1 MISVRTDLAIEA
13 KEDYSK
19 VHEDEI
25 DGIIVDKD
33 TINDT
38 KVTKVTI
45 KNEDGAK
52 KLGKPVG
59 NYITID
65 IPDYTVYDGEI
76 MENVSEVVGK
86 TMKALVNMTQ
96 DKTALVVGLGNWKV
110 TPDALGPKVVEK
122 IMVTRHLKDVM
133 PEAIDDSI
141 IPVCAISPGVL
152 GITGIE
158 TGDVIKALVEKIKP
172 DLVVCVDA
180 LASRRIDRVNKTI
193 QISDTG
199 ISPGAGVGN
208 HRMKINEETLGVKVV
223 AVGVPTVVDAATIAN
238 DSIDLVMDEFISKSE
253 KGSEFYNMI
262 KSIDKNEKEILIKEL
277 LNPYVGDLMVTPK
290 EVDLVIDSLSK
301 IIANGINISLQPN
314 LDMDDINKFMN

>member
-1 MISVRTDLAIEA
+1 MINVRTDLAIEA

-19 VHEDEI
+19 AHEDEI
-25 DGIIVDKD
+25 DGVIVDKD
-33 TINDT
+33 MINDT

-45 KNEDGAK
+45 KNEDGAN

-65 IPDYTVYDGEI
+65 IPEYTVYDGEI

-208 HRMKINEETLGVKVV
+208 HRMKINEETLGVKVI

-238 DSIDLVMDEFISKSE
+238 DSIDLVIDEFINKSE
-253 KGSEFYNMI
+253 KDSAFYNMI
-262 KSIDKNEKEILIKEL
+262 KSIDKHEKEMLIKEL
-277 LNPYVGDLMVTPK
+277 LNPHVGDLMVTPK

>member
-1 MISVRTDLAIEA
+1 MINVRTDLAIEA

-19 VHEDEI
+19 AHEGEI
-25 DGIIVDKD
+25 DGVIVDED
-33 TINDT
+33 VIDDT

-45 KNEDGAK
+45 KNENGAK
-52 KLGKPVG
+52 VLGKPVG

-86 TMKALVNMTQ
+86 TMKALINMTQ

-180 LASRRIDRVNKTI
+180 LASRRVDRVNRTI

-208 HRMKINEETLGVKVV
+208 HRMKINEETLGVKVI

-253 KGSEFYNMI
+253 KGSDFYNMI

-314 LDMDDINKFMN
+314 LDMDDINKFMS

>member
-1 MISVRTDLAIEA
+1 MINVRTDLAIEA

-208 HRMKINEETLGVKVV
+208 HRMKINEETLGIKVV

>member
-1 MISVRTDLAIEA
+1 MINVRTDLAIEA

-19 VHEDEI
+19 AHEGEI
-25 DGIIVDKD
+25 DGVIVDED
-33 TINDT
+33 VIDDT

-45 KNEDGAK
+45 KNENGAK
-52 KLGKPVG
+52 VLGKPVG

-86 TMKALVNMTQ
+86 TMKALINMTQ

-180 LASRRIDRVNKTI
+180 LASRRIDRVNRTI

-208 HRMKINEETLGVKVV
+208 HRMKINEETLGVKVI

-253 KGSEFYNMI
+253 KGSDFYNMI

-314 LDMDDINKFMN
+314 LDMDDINKFMS

>member
-1 MISVRTDLAIEA
+1 MINVRTDLAIEA

-25 DGIIVDKD
+25 DGVIVDKD

-208 HRMKINEETLGVKVV
+208 HRMKINEETLGIKVV

>member
-1 MISVRTDLAIEA
+1 MINVRTDLAIEA

-25 DGIIVDKD
+25 DGVIVDKD

-199 ISPGAGVGN
+199 ISPGAGVGTYTI
-208 HRMKINEETLGVKVV
+208 KVNE
-223 AVGVPTVVDAATIAN
+223 
-238 DSIDLVMDEFISKSE
+238 
-253 KGSEFYNMI
+253 
-262 KSIDKNEKEILIKEL
+262 
-277 LNPYVGDLMVTPK
+277 
-290 EVDLVIDSLSK
+290 
-301 IIANGINISLQPN
+301 
-314 LDMDDINKFMN
+314 

>member
-1 MISVRTDLAIEA
+1 MINVRTDLAIEA

-19 VHEDEI
+19 AYEGEI
-25 DGIIVDKD
+25 DGVIVDED
-33 TINDT
+33 VIDDT

-45 KNEDGAK
+45 KNENGAK
-52 KLGKPVG
+52 VLGKPVG

-86 TMKALVNMTQ
+86 TMKALINMTQ

-180 LASRRIDRVNKTI
+180 LASRRIDRVNRTI

-208 HRMKINEETLGVKVV
+208 HRMKINEETLGIKVV

-238 DSIDLVMDEFISKSE
+238 DSIDLVMDEFINKSE
-253 KGSEFYNMI
+253 KGSDFYNMI

-277 LNPYVGDLMVTPK
+277 LNPHVGDLMVTPK

-314 LDMDDINKFMN
+314 LDMDDINKFMS

>member
-1 MISVRTDLAIEA
+1 MINVRTDLAIEA

-19 VHEDEI
+19 AYEGEI
-25 DGIIVDKD
+25 DGVIVDED
-33 TINDT
+33 VIDDT

-45 KNEDGAK
+45 KNENGAK
-52 KLGKPVG
+52 VLGKPVG

-86 TMKALVNMTQ
+86 TMKALINMTQ

-180 LASRRIDRVNKTI
+180 LASRRIDRVNRTI

-208 HRMKINEETLGVKVV
+208 HRMKINEETLGVKVI

-253 KGSEFYNMI
+253 KGSDFYNMI

-277 LNPYVGDLMVTPK
+277 LNPHVGDLMVTPK

-314 LDMDDINKFMN
+314 LDMDDINKFMS

>member
-1 MISVRTDLAIEA
+1 MINVRTDLAIEA

-301 IIANGINISLQPN
+301 IIANGIKISLQPN

>member
-1 MISVRTDLAIEA
+1 MINFRTDLAIEA

-19 VHEDEI
+19 VHKNDI
-25 DGIIVDKD
+25 DGVLVDED
-33 TINDT
+33 IINDS

-52 KLGKPVG
+52 KLGKPIG

-65 IPDYTVYDGEI
+65 IPEYTVYDGEI
-76 MENVSEVVGK
+76 MDDVSQAVGK
-86 TMKALVNMTQ
+86 TMKALVNIDQ

-133 PEAIDDSI
+133 PESIDDSI
-141 IPVCAISPGVL
+141 IPVCAIAPGVL

-172 DLVVCVDA
+172 DIVICIDA
-180 LASRRIDRVNKTI
+180 LASRRIERVNRTI

-208 HRMKINEETLGVKVV
+208 HRMRINEETLGVKVI
-223 AVGVPTVVDAATIAN
+223 AIGVPTVVDAATIAN
-238 DSIDLVMDEFISKSE
+238 DSIDLVIDELISKSE
-253 KGSEFYNMI
+253 KDSAFYNMI
-262 KSIDKNEKEILIKEL
+262 KSIDRNEKSILIKEL
-277 LNPYVGDLMVTPK
+277 LDPYVGDLMVTPK

-301 IIANGINISLQPN
+301 IIANGINIAVQPN
-314 LDMDDINKFMN
+314 LDMEDINKFMN

>member
-1 MISVRTDLAIEA
+1 MINVRTDLAIEA

>member
-1 MISVRTDLAIEA
+1 MINVRTDLAIEA

-19 VHEDEI
+19 AHEGEI
-25 DGIIVDKD
+25 DGVIVDED
-33 TINDT
+33 VIDDT

-45 KNEDGAK
+45 KNENGAK
-52 KLGKPVG
+52 VLGKPVG

-76 MENVSEVVGK
+76 MENVSEVIGK
-86 TMKALVNMTQ
+86 TMKALINMTQ

-180 LASRRIDRVNKTI
+180 LASRRIDRVNRTI

-208 HRMKINEETLGVKVV
+208 HRMKINEETLGIKVV

-238 DSIDLVMDEFISKSE
+238 DSIDLVMDEFINKSE
-253 KGSEFYNMI
+253 KGSDFYNMI

-277 LNPYVGDLMVTPK
+277 LNPHVGDLMVTPK

-314 LDMDDINKFMN
+314 LDMDDINKFMS

>member
-1 MISVRTDLAIEA
+1 
-13 KEDYSK
+13 
-19 VHEDEI
+19 
-25 DGIIVDKD
+25 
-33 TINDT
+33 
-38 KVTKVTI
+38 
-45 KNEDGAK
+45 
-52 KLGKPVG
+52 
-59 NYITID
+59 
-65 IPDYTVYDGEI
+65 
-76 MENVSEVVGK
+76 
-86 TMKALVNMTQ
+86 
-96 DKTALVVGLGNWKV
+96 
-110 TPDALGPKVVEK
+110 
-122 IMVTRHLKDVM
+122 M

>member
-1 MISVRTDLAIEA
+1 
-13 KEDYSK
+13 
-19 VHEDEI
+19 
-25 DGIIVDKD
+25 
-33 TINDT
+33 
-38 KVTKVTI
+38 
-45 KNEDGAK
+45 
-52 KLGKPVG
+52 
-59 NYITID
+59 
-65 IPDYTVYDGEI
+65 
-76 MENVSEVVGK
+76 
-86 TMKALVNMTQ
+86 MKALVNMTQ

>member
-1 MISVRTDLAIEA
+1 MINVRTDLAIEA

-277 LNPYVGDLMVTPK
+277 LNPYVGNLMVTPK

>member
-1 MISVRTDLAIEA
+1 MINVRTDLAIEA

-19 VHEDEI
+19 AHEDEI
-25 DGIIVDKD
+25 DGVIVDKD
-33 TINDT
+33 MINDT

-45 KNEDGAK
+45 KNENGAN

-65 IPDYTVYDGEI
+65 IPEYTVYDGEI

-133 PEAIDDSI
+133 PDAIDDSI

-208 HRMKINEETLGVKVV
+208 HRMKINEETLGVKVI

-238 DSIDLVMDEFISKSE
+238 DSIDLVIDEFINKSE
-253 KGSEFYNMI
+253 KDSAFYNMI
-262 KSIDKNEKEILIKEL
+262 KSIDKHEKEMLIKEL
-277 LNPYVGDLMVTPK
+277 LNPHVGDLMVTPK

>member
-1 MISVRTDLAIEA
+1 MINVRTDLAIKA

>member
-1 MISVRTDLAIEA
+1 MINFRTDLAIEA

-19 VHEDEI
+19 VHKNDI
-25 DGIIVDKD
+25 DGVLVDED
-33 TINDT
+33 IINDS

-52 KLGKPVG
+52 KLGKPIG

-65 IPDYTVYDGEI
+65 IPEYTVYDGEI
-76 MENVSEVVGK
+76 MDDVSQVVGK
-86 TMKALVNMTQ
+86 TMKALVNIDQ

-133 PEAIDDSI
+133 PESIDDSI
-141 IPVCAISPGVL
+141 IPVCAIAPGVL

-172 DLVVCVDA
+172 DIVICIDA
-180 LASRRIDRVNKTI
+180 LASRRIERVNRTI

-208 HRMKINEETLGVKVV
+208 HRMRINEETLGVKVI
-223 AVGVPTVVDAATIAN
+223 AIGVPTVVDAATIAN
-238 DSIDLVMDEFISKSE
+238 DSIDLVIDELISKSE
-253 KGSEFYNMI
+253 KDSAFYNMI
-262 KSIDKNEKEILIKEL
+262 KSIDRNEKSILIKEL
-277 LNPYVGDLMVTPK
+277 LDPYVGDLMVTPK

-301 IIANGINISLQPN
+301 IIANGINIAVQPN
-314 LDMDDINKFMN
+314 LDMEDINKFMN

>member
-1 MISVRTDLAIEA
+1 MINVRTDLAIEA

-19 VHEDEI
+19 AYEGEI
-25 DGIIVDKD
+25 DGVIVDED
-33 TINDT
+33 VIDDT

-45 KNEDGAK
+45 KNENGAK
-52 KLGKPVG
+52 VLGKPVG

-86 TMKALVNMTQ
+86 TMKALINMTQ

-180 LASRRIDRVNKTI
+180 LASRRIDRVNRTI

-208 HRMKINEETLGVKVV
+208 HRMKINEETLGVKVI

-238 DSIDLVMDEFISKSE
+238 DSIDLVMDEFINKSE
-253 KGSEFYNMI
+253 KGSDFYNMI

-277 LNPYVGDLMVTPK
+277 LNPHVGDLMVTPK

-314 LDMDDINKFMN
+314 LDMDDINKFMS

>member
-1 MISVRTDLAIEA
+1 MINVRTDLAIEA

-19 VHEDEI
+19 AHEGEI
-25 DGIIVDKD
+25 DGVIVDED
-33 TINDT
+33 VIDDT

-45 KNEDGAK
+45 KNENGAK
-52 KLGKPVG
+52 VLGKPVG

-86 TMKALVNMTQ
+86 TMKALINMTQ

-180 LASRRIDRVNKTI
+180 LASRRIDRVNRTI

-208 HRMKINEETLGVKVV
+208 HRMKINEETLGVKVI

-238 DSIDLVMDEFISKSE
+238 DSIDLVMDEFINKSE
-253 KGSEFYNMI
+253 KGSDFYNMI

-277 LNPYVGDLMVTPK
+277 LNPHVGDLMVTPK

-314 LDMDDINKFMN
+314 LDMDDINKFMS